1 MKANYILG
9 AALVL
14 GTLSLGTSC
23 DNYFDEKY
31 MGNGDPQIT
40 DVRKSMTYTM
50 AADDVAAIGKQCTYK
65 GKDTIPS
72 VYEQKALS
80 LCTESDSSAYTEWKR
95 IASLKAFTEDA
106 SPDIYVPM
114 FMAQKFPYLD
124 AGTMCNVT
132 YPLYEGKSERVEQFK
147 TVSAYTITED
157 DYRTIWGGRG
167 ASYLTQ
173 QSEAKI
179 TDFLKTTF
187 PTATEGKIM
196 VITYNYKETEPDT
209 IYPPLPYVCT
219 VGELL
224 EAQEKNEHQ
233 LTGIVGTI
241 KSTTYG
247 RFYLVDGKDS
257 IYVYG
262 VYDENGDRVW
272 KAKGIQQGDQITIKG
287 NYSVVDGEPQF
298 VNAVYISH
306 TSTPN
311 PAPKR
316 VQRTPIEEGV
326 KKVIYQLV
334 GGEWVIYDNEK
345 LYAIEV
351 LPQSVYTALNNT
363 NIDDAD
369 KIIGDYL
376 RRNYPYAQE
385 KQIYLIV
392 YNGDKGLT
400 ADEWTYNGSD
410 FVMNTGFVEEVMSF
424 IRNNEWVANISTYYT
439 TPFVND
445 GPADFTL
452 HTVALDGLSYIW
464 RYQAAY
470 GMTATAYVSGVNHPV
485 EGWLVSP
492 KIRLK
497 KSEHPELTFYHAVRY
512 GDPVNNLKWL
522 RVNVTDNFTGD
533 VTTTEWKHIEFPDS
547 IPDGSNWVF
556 RNSGHFDLSEFNG
569 QTIVIG
575 FEYNTTVGDVPSA
588 PTWEIQDLL
597 VAEQEEIDKFIQA
610 GNEKRGIQ

>member
-23 DNYFDEKY
+23 ENYFDEKY

-50 AADDVAAIGKQCTYK
+50 TADDVAAIGKQCTYK

-80 LCTESDSSAYTEWKR
+80 LCTESDSSAYTEWKK

-132 YPLYEGKSERVEQFK
+132 YPLYEGKSERVEPFMYS
-147 TVSAYTITED
+147 TPYTLTED
-157 DYRTIWGGRG
+157 DYRGIWNGRG
-167 ASYLTQ
+167 ASYLTE
-173 QSEAKI
+173 QSEEKI
-179 TDFLKTTF
+179 PAFLTATF
-187 PTATEGKIM
+187 PLAAEGKI
-196 VITYNYKETEPDT
+196 IILTYDFHATEPDS
-209 IYPPLPYVCT
+209 IIPFLPYECT
-219 VGELL
+219 VGQLL
-224 EAQEKNEHQ
+224 EAKEKQEHK
-233 LTGIVGTI
+233 LTGLVGAV
-241 KSTTYG
+241 KSTIYG

-262 VYDENGDRVW
+262 LTDEDGNRVW
-272 KAKGIQQGDQITIKG
+272 KDKGIQTGDRITIKG
-287 NYSVVDGEPQF
+287 RYSEDTGEAQF
-298 VNAVYISH
+298 VNAVYVSH
-306 TSTPN
+306 ETPSSM
-311 PAPKR
+311 PKR
-316 VQRTPIEEGV
+316 RAAKAAAQDGPKT
-326 KKVIYQLV
+326 VIYQLKEGV
-334 GGEWVIYDNEK
+334 WSLFHNDQLTVAEALQPALYEQMGTDVISDPEK
-345 LYAIEV
+345 
-351 LPQSVYTALNNT
+351 T
-363 NIDDAD
+363 
-369 KIIGDYL
+369 IGDWL
-376 RRNYPYAQE
+376 RRTYLYPRE
-385 KQIYLIV
+385 KEIYLIA
-392 YNGDKGLT
+392 YTGSNGTT

-470 GMTATAYVSGVNHPV
+470 GMTATAYVSGTNHPV

-533 VTTTEWKHIEFPDS
+533 VTTTEWKHLEFPDS

-556 RNSGHFDLSEFNG
+556 RNAGHFDLSEFNG